1 MTNYYTVS
9 GIANKFQCSEKTIR
23 RIIKAL
29 DIGVQYK
36 RGNTNMYSESDLP
49 KIQQKLAQ
57 NQICQGKNSDSGKAA
72 VKEVLSANLETSHN
86 LSAFDFEMIS
96 KIVSVTVKTT
106 VEQLMPIISG
116 QKTIVK
122 NMTIEAPKMDARAHV
137 TQLVRN
143 YAQAAKM
150 PYQDVYSMLYTE
162 FGYRTHSNPS
172 QCAMNRN
179 MKIIDY
185 IEFAGQMPQLEAV
198 AVEFL
203 IPPKKYQKDWLA
215 E

>member
-1 MTNYYTVS
+1 MANFYSIS

-23 RIIKAL
+23 RIVKAL

-36 RGNTNMYSESDLP
+36 SGNTNMYSEEVLP
-49 KIQQKLAQ
+49 KIQQQLAK
-57 NQICQGKNSDSGKAA
+57 NQINQGSNSDTGKSA
-72 VKEVLSANLETSHN
+72 VKEVLSSNLSTSSK

-96 KIVSVTVKTT
+96 RIVSVTVKTT
-106 VEQLMPIISG
+106 VEQLIPIIAG

-185 IEFAGQMPQLEAV
+185 IESAGQMPQLEAL
-198 AVEFL
+198 AVECL

>member
-1 MTNYYTVS
+1 
-9 GIANKFQCSEKTIR
+9 
-23 RIIKAL
+23 
-29 DIGVQYK
+29 
-36 RGNTNMYSESDLP
+36 
-49 KIQQKLAQ
+49 
-57 NQICQGKNSDSGKAA
+57 
-72 VKEVLSANLETSHN
+72 
-86 LSAFDFEMIS
+86 
-96 KIVSVTVKTT
+96 
-106 VEQLMPIISG
+106 
-116 QKTIVK
+116 
-122 NMTIEAPKMDARAHV
+122 
-137 TQLVRN
+137 
-143 YAQAAKM
+143 M